1 MKFCWA
7 ALLAFCSPLMAMA
20 AGPRLDH
27 LQPQGGQ
34 RGTEVAVSLIGGRI
48 GQEPQEILFYEPGI
62 EVRGIERIDD
72 NQTKATLAIA
82 ADCQPGIHA
91 LRVRTATGLTNLRTF
106 HVGTQPEIAEAE
118 PNNEFAKPQAIA
130 LGAVVSGVVTNED
143 VDYFVVEA
151 KEGDRIS
158 VEVEGLRLGRTFF
171 DPAVAIL
178 DEKRFEVA
186 AAHDST
192 LLQ

>member
-1 MKFCWA
+1 MRFCWGA
-7 ALLAFCSPLMAMA
+7 VLACCSAVVVNA

-27 LQPQGGQ
+27 LTPQGGQ
-34 RGTEVAVSLIGGRI
+34 RGTEVAVTLIGGRI
-48 GQEPQEILFYEPGI
+48 GQEPQEILFYESGI

-72 NQTKATLAIA
+72 NQTKATLAIT

-91 LRVRTATGLTNLRTF
+91 VRVRTATGLTNLRTF
-106 HVGTQPEIAEAE
+106 HVGTQPEIVETE
-118 PNNEFAKPQAIA
+118 PNNDFAKPQAIP
-130 LGAVVSGVVTNED
+130 LGAVVNGVVTNED

-151 KEGDRIS
+151 KEGERIS

-171 DPAVAIL
+171 DPAIAIF

-186 AAHDST
+186 AADDS
-192 LLQ
+192 